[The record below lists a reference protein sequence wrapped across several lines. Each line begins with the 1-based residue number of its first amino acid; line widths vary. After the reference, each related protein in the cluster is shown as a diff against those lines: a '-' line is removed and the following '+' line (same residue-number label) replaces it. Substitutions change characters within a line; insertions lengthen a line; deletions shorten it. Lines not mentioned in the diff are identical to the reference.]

1 MRVTLLI
8 LSLVLVL
15 VQSYF
20 ASLEAS
26 DTKQRDA
33 TRSHFVDLL
42 RFLCTAVPDATAAVP
57 PALWPLLLPIL
68 RDVLRH
74 DNASRTTLPAA
85 WQVATKLLQGPAEEV
100 SAALCG
106 PHGLLVVLSERLS
119 DAKPQ
124 VVMFALRCLTD
135 ALDLVSDVDTAHL
148 DAVLAPLA
156 QMLCGNPTA
165 EVLLQAGSF
174 VEKFAARGT
183 AAVTML
189 ANHAQIFVV
198 MCRQLTT
205 TAGNTAE
212 LAAIQQAA
220 RAVLQSA
227 ERADS
232 PSLATLL
239 EAGLYGA
246 LFKILH
252 ALPAHIPANTDL
264 VLRALECLHKLVM
277 QVENIEGQVH
287 CDEPRGQRWR
297 RVSKL
302 ASAVGDA
309 GAAGAVPGK
318 VKVLASRLLVTARTT
333 SLAAPM

>member
-1 MRVTLLI
+1 VP
-8 LSLVLVL
+8 

-26 DTKQRDA
+26 DNKQRDA
-33 TRSHFVDLL
+33 TRSHFVGLL
-42 RFLCTAVPDATAAVP
+42 RLLCTAVPDVTAAVP
-57 PALWPLLLPIL
+57 PALWSLLLPIL

-85 WQVATKLLQGPAEEV
+85 WQAATKLLQGPAEEV
-100 SAALCG
+100 SATLGGA
-106 PHGLLVVLSERLS
+106 HGLLMVLSERLS
-119 DAKPQ
+119 DVKPL
-124 VVMFALRCLTD
+124 VVVFTLRCLTE
-135 ALDLVSDVDTAHL
+135 ALDLVSDADTAHL
-148 DAVLAPLA
+148 DAVLASLA
-156 QMLCGNPTA
+156 QMLCGNPTG
-165 EVLLQAGSF
+165 EVLLQAGAF

-189 ANHAQIFVV
+189 TNHAQINVV

-205 TAGNTAE
+205 TAGNTTE

-220 RAVLQSA
+220 RVVLQSA
-227 ERADS
+227 ECADS

-252 ALPAHIPANTDL
+252 ALHAHIPANTDL

-287 CDEPRGQRWR
+287 CDELRGQRWR

-302 ASAVGDA
+302 ANAVGD
-309 GAAGAVPGK
+309 GGTAGAVPGK

-333 SLAAPM
+333 SLAVPM